1 MFVCMTLIAYQMNAT
16 EWQACLLASTG
27 VVVKGQEKKKLE
39 NFPSIIKRFSERAKS
54 KIHV

>member
-1 MFVCMTLIAYQMNAT
+1 MNAT